1 MTNDVNDS
9 NVSSPYKVFKR
20 PKNWKPLPS
29 PRDIPTASRR
39 IKKKLKN
46 T

>member
-1 MTNDVNDS
+1 MTNDV
-9 NVSSPYKVFKR
+9 NVSSPYKVFTR
-20 PKNWKPLPS
+20 PKNWNPLPS
-29 PRDIPTASRR
+29 PKDLPKKASRR